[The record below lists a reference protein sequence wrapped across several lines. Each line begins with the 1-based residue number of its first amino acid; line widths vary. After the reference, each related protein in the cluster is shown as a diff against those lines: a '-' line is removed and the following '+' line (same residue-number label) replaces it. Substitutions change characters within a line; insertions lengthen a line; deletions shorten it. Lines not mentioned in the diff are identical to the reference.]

1 MTGKRIKAKE
11 GEKLTNANIEHVIKL
26 LEDKQPITKKT
37 ACEILNISYNTTR
50 LAKIIE
56 EYKDKKAYE
65 AQRREKNRGKPAE
78 PHEIS
83 SIIELYLAGEPISAI
98 AARLYRTPSFV
109 SAIIERVGVPTR
121 PVGDERFMR
130 TALPEACIKDSF
142 DVGEIVWSAKYH
154 STAKIIAEF
163 NEEYYKTRP
172 GMVPINYLES
182 EGFRAYKIYVS
193 ERLEDVPVRFA
204 GVRVGG
210 FYANAYSYD
219 LGSLKHL
226 EQYIKLEK
234 L

>member
-1 MTGKRIKAKE
+1 MTGKRVKAKE

-78 PHEIS
+78 QHEIS
-83 SIIELYLAGEPISAI
+83 STIELYLAGEPISAI

-121 PVGDERFMR
+121 PTGEDKHQKYM
-130 TALPEACIKDSF
+130 LPEKCIKESF
-142 DVGEIVWSAKYH
+142 NIGEIVWSAKYH
-154 STAKIIAEF
+154 GVAKVVAEL
-163 NEEYYKTRP
+163 NDEYYATRP

-182 EGFRAYKIYVS
+182 EGFRVYKIYVT
-193 ERLEDVPVRFA
+193 EKLEDVPARFA
-204 GVRVGG
+204 AVRTGG
-210 FYANAYSYD
+210 FYANVYSYEIGG
-219 LGSLKHL
+219 LEHLK
-226 EQYIKLEK
+226 EYINLEK